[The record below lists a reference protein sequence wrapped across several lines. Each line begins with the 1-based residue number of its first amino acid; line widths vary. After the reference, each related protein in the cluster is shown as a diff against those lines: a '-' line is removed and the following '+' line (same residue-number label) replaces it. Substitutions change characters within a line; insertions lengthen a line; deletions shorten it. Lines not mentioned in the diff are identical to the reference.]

1 MGNLIPGETLIYERV
16 DKQVYAR
23 YANRP
28 DIPRWCIGEEAP
40 KLLGYDDWKN
50 MLLLSDRNEVFKKQ
64 FDKLINLY
72 YLLKDEE
79 HNG

>member
-28 DIPRWCIGEEAP
+28 DIPRWCIGEESP